1 MLSSWGSVGESSR
14 TTTAHSLWI
23 NANQSLTY
31 TSRQSE
37 NTYGETNQLGGVF
50 VNGRPLPIT
59 LRMKIV
65 ELAHHG
71 VRPCDISRQLRIS
84 HGCVSKILN
93 RYTESGTIMP
103 GAIGGSK
110 PRVTTPKVVHHIR
123 ILKSRDPGMFAWEI
137 RDRLIQDN
145 ICDRYNVPSV
155 SSISRILRTR
165 APLAN
170 TTHPTTDVMPM
181 MTPLSPP
188 TALTPTA
195 STSPVL
201 AYFTYPYTLTG
212 DHRAAPKWNVSA
224 NADSG
229 FGAYLNSCF
238 APTQIGSVERNDDV
252 VHVL

>member
-1 MLSSWGSVGESSR
+1 MLSSWGSLGESSR
-14 TTTAHSLWI
+14 TTAAQSLWI
-23 NANQSLTY
+23 NANQALTY
-31 TSRQSE
+31 RSRQSE
-37 NTYGETNQLGGVF
+37 NSCGEMNQLGGVF

-145 ICDRYNVPSV
+145 ICDKYNVPSV

-165 APLAN
+165 APLA
-170 TTHPTTDVMPM
+170 TTMIQHIRQPM
-181 MTPLSPP
+181 
-188 TALTPTA
+188 
-195 STSPVL
+195 
-201 AYFTYPYTLTG
+201 
-212 DHRAAPKWNVSA
+212 
-224 NADSG
+224 
-229 FGAYLNSCF
+229 
-238 APTQIGSVERNDDV
+238 
-252 VHVL
+252 